1 MGTDSSQAGDA
12 PPVVGPGGAFH
23 RFWAGHTSANLGD
36 GVLLTLFPLMAAA
49 LTSDPLAV
57 SMLTAAAY
65 TPWLLFGLHAGA
77 LIDRIDKRR
86 AMVVGNVV
94 RCVLLGV
101 LAAFSWFGPVPVWG
115 LCLFVFVLAV
125 CEVFHDGSARALLP
139 VLVARGLLVAA
150 NSRLQGTRVLASDFL
165 GGPLAGLLFALS
177 AGTALLFNAGVYL
190 VGSLFLLAVPAALR
204 SPGGEGQRKGAEG
217 GRTPDTERPSLT
229 REALEG
235 LRFVRSDRV
244 QRGFAAAAA
253 VSGFATGGV
262 SAILVLYITR
272 TLGVPEALFGVYTM
286 LSPVGALAASFLCA
300 PLGRWCGHGP
310 LLITAHL
317 LGGGVLLTMGLLPG
331 VVVGALALGVFGLA
345 ATTIAVSAGSILQA
359 VTPEPILG
367 RASMARMILAQSSV
381 LMGVLTGGL
390 LGGLGLPAPFVVGG
404 VLLLAAP
411 LLFGRVFREGAE
423 RARV

>member
-12 PPVVGPGGAFH
+12 PSVVGLGGAFH

-101 LAAFSWFGPVPVWG
+101 LAVVSWFGPVPVWG
-115 LCLFVFVLAV
+115 LCLFVFALAV

-139 VLVARGLLVAA
+139 VLVARGLLVTA
-150 NSRLQGTRVLASDFL
+150 NSRLQGTRVVASDFL

-190 VGSLFLLAVPAALR
+190 VGVLFLLAVPAAVR
-204 SPGGEGQRKGAEG
+204 SPGGEGEREG
-217 GRTPDTERPSLT
+217 DGRAPDTERHSLT

-235 LRFVRSDRV
+235 LRFVRDDRV

-253 VSGFATGGV
+253 VSGFATGGA

-317 LGGGVLLTMGLLPG
+317 LGGGALLTMGLLPG

-381 LMGVLTGGL
+381 LLGVLTGGL
-390 LGGLGLPAPFVVGG
+390 LGGLGLPAPFAVGG

-411 LLFGRVFREGAE
+411 LVFGRVFREGAE
-423 RARV
+423 RAGV

>member
-1 MGTDSSQAGDA
+1 MDTDSSQTRGDPSA
-12 PPVVGPGGAFH
+12 VGLGGAFH

-86 AMVVGNVV
+86 AMVVGNIV

-101 LAAFSWFGPVPVWG
+101 LALLSWFGPVPVWG
-115 LCLFVFVLAV
+115 LCLFVLALAV

-139 VLVARGLLVAA
+139 ALVARGLLVTA
-150 NSRLQGTRVLASDFL
+150 NSRLQGTRVVASDFL
-165 GGPLAGLLFALS
+165 GGPLAGLLFSLS
-177 AGTALLFNAGVYL
+177 AGTALLFNSGVYL
-190 VGSLFLLAVPAALR
+190 VGALFLLAVPGAVR
-204 SPGGEGQRKGAEG
+204 SLGGRGEDEG
-217 GRTPDTERPSLT
+217 GRAPVAERPSLT

-235 LRFVRSDRV
+235 LRLVRDDRV

-253 VSGFATGGV
+253 VCGFATGGV
-262 SAILVLYITR
+262 SAVLVLYITR

-300 PLGRWCGHGP
+300 PLGRWRGHGP
-310 LLITAHL
+310 LLVAAHL
-317 LGGGVLLTMGLLPG
+317 LGGGALLTMGLFPG

-367 RASMARMILAQSSV
+367 RASMARMLLAQSSV
-381 LMGVLTGGL
+381 LLGVLTGGL
-390 LGGLGLPAPFVVGG
+390 LGGLGLPAPFVVAGA
-404 VLLLAAP
+404 LLLAAP
-411 LLFGRVFREGAE
+411 LVFGRVFREGAE
-423 RARV
+423 RAGV